1 MSVTRTGAR
10 RSARAAYSPPKP
22 PPRMTTRG
30 APPAG
35 VMTRADG
42 ALPGRPLNDGEGE
55 RGDAQEKDR
64 PVQEDRA
71 TVQGV
76 EARLGVAVRRGF
88 LRSAQGRARPG
99 GLRQDDASRVDD
111 DARHRGDQDDLDHEQ
126 PPSGRLLRS
135 EEKTREKRH
144 GTAGAAERVIARKE
158 H

>member
-1 MSVTRTGAR
+1 MSVRRTGAR

-42 ALPGRPLNDGEGE
+42 ALPGRPLDDGECE
-55 RGDAQEKDR
+55 RGDAKEKDR

-76 EARLGVAVRRGF
+76 EARLRLVVRRDS
-88 LRSAQGRARPG
+88 LRSAQGRARLG
-99 GLRQDDASRVDD
+99 GLREDDASRVDD
-111 DARHRGDQDDLDHEQ
+111 DARHRGDQDDLDHEE
-126 PPSGRLLRS
+126 PPPGRLPRS
-135 EEKTREKRH
+135 EEKTRKKRQDA
-144 GTAGAAERVIARKE
+144 AGAAERVIARK
-158 H
+158 